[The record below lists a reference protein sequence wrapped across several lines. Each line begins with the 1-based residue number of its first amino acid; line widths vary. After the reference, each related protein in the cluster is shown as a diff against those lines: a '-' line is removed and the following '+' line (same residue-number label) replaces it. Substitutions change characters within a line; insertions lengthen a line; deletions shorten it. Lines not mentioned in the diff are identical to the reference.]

1 MKINIKKGFTSNIN
15 NDTMLLTNKYYIS
28 EVVTISRNAKSDQV
42 IRRVVLGRKYKVFS
56 MTFKDGQP
64 SMQEVKTI
72 TSDKRPNET
81 ELAEKHKAD
90 KVIIIPTKIITGYY
104 GVPIDEFM
112 KIATLV
118 EQKEKVLT
126 EEEKKETEEQA

>member
-1 MKINIKKGFTSNIN
+1 MG
-15 NDTMLLTNKYYIS
+15 
-28 EVVTISRNAKSDQV
+28 RNAKSDQV
-42 IRRVVLGRKYKVFS
+42 IRRVVLGREYQAYS
-56 MTFKDGQP
+56 MTFKGGQP
-64 SMQEVKTI
+64 SMDLVETI

-90 KVIIIPTKIITGYY
+90 KVVILPTKIITGYY

-118 EQKEKVLT
+118 EKKEKLLS
-126 EEEKKETEEQA
+126 EDEKQEVSGGADNE